1 MFLKFP
7 WRPAAAAVTGRGPGL
22 WRRAGL
28 VAGVLAAVLGG
39 LPTAGHAAPLLQP
52 LVPGAGDEATP
63 PAPWAVAL
71 LPEQRFPPT
80 RYRLVR
86 LDGQPALRIEAD
98 GSYGNLVHPLN
109 GAPGRGTLAW
119 RWRVDEP
126 NGAADLRRRE
136 ADDTSVKVCVLFDL
150 PLDRVPFV
158 ERQLLRLARSRSS
171 FPLPAATVCYVWD
184 ARLPAGTRLDN
195 ADSRR
200 VRTLVLRS
208 GPAPAGQP
216 WATERRDIAADF
228 QLLFGDESPQQVP
241 PLIAVAVGADADN
254 TGGRSV
260 AHLGELGLLP

>member
-1 MFLKFP
+1 MFRNP
-7 WRPAAAAVTGRGPGL
+7 PGHPAAAAGSGRGPGRC
-22 WRRAGL
+22 RRAPL
-28 VAGVLAAVLGG
+28 VVGVLAAVLAG
-39 LPTAGHAAPLLQP
+39 LPLPGHAAPLLQP
-52 LVPGAGDEATP
+52 LVPGAGDETTP
-63 PAPWAVAL
+63 PAPWALAL
-71 LPEQRFPPT
+71 LPDQRFPPT

-86 LDGQPALRIEAD
+86 LDGQPALRIEAE

-126 NGAADLRRRE
+126 NAAADLRRRE

-150 PLDRVPFV
+150 ALDRVPFV

-195 ADSRR
+195 AYSRR

-208 GPAPAGQP
+208 GPAPADQP
-216 WATERRDIAADF
+216 WAAERRDIAADF
-228 QLLFGDESPQQVP
+228 RLLFGDESPSQVP
-241 PLIAVAVGADADN
+241 PPIAVAVGADADN

-260 AHLGELGLLP
+260 AHVSGLGLLP